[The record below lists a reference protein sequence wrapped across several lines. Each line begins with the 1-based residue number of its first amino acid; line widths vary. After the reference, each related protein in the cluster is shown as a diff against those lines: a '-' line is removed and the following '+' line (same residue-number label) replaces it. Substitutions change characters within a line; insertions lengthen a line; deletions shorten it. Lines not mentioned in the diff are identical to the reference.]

1 MKKNR
6 PGQKLVCMII
16 LSIAALFYITGCSAY
31 RGRDTRRQLAG
42 VPGEVVLVD
51 GALRGE
57 TYESDEVLNLL
68 RILSQANTAAAPFN
82 PYALPIGV
90 ALTGII
96 TLLEALR
103 RKEKGGRKYAES
115 KLTNGDANNG
125 S

>member
-1 MKKNR
+1 
-6 PGQKLVCMII
+6 MII
-16 LSIAALFYITGCSAY
+16 LSIAALFYMTGCSAY
-31 RGRDTRRQLAG
+31 HRRDTRRQSAE
-42 VPGEVVLVD
+42 VPGQVVSVN

-68 RILSQANTAAAPFN
+68 RILSAANTAAAGFN

-90 ALTGII
+90 ALTGVI